1 MAAQEEVVRAGIV
14 GQILYDTRHFTGG
27 KETCTLRETHASFQ
41 GTKQVRKLKN
51 WTQSQI
57 PLRKPVFSP
66 TVRHLSKAQ
75 WEVLLDWRSKCLKD
89 FIRRGWQ
96 DFIISHL
103 QFSSPLISS
112 QNTRNVPCTLPL
124 HLMTDWCSS
133 SLNKSKTANWKSN
146 PNREAG
152 NALGAPALSQMALCH
167 PRAGIAQSAPSAWP
181 HSRNHKPQS
190 RPLCFWDQMLPVR
203 MLLTLRKLG
212 NRKLPCGAG
221 KGRWGSLMR
230 APHFISA
237 ETIRSVKR
245 SMTGSSIGFSKLI
258 LIPGLSFCYQ
268 YKIHIPIWMSYCF
281 KKREILRN

>member
-1 MAAQEEVVRAGIV
+1 MAAQDEVVRAGIV
-14 GQILYDTRHFTGG
+14 CQILYDTHFIGG
-27 KETCTLRETHASFQ
+27 KETCTLKETHASFQ

-75 WEVLLDWRSKCLKD
+75 WEVLLDWWSKCLKD

-112 QNTRNVPCTLPL
+112 QNNPNVPCTLPL

-133 SLNKSKTANWKSN
+133 GLNKSKTANWKSN

-152 NALGAPALSQMALCH
+152 NGLGGTGAEPDST
-167 PRAGIAQSAPSAWP
+167 PS
-181 HSRNHKPQS
+181 SEGRN
-190 RPLCFWDQMLPVR
+190 
-203 MLLTLRKLG
+203 
-212 NRKLPCGAG
+212 
-221 KGRWGSLMR
+221 
-230 APHFISA
+230 
-237 ETIRSVKR
+237 RSVG
-245 SMTGSSIGFSKLI
+245 TFSLA
-258 LIPGLSFCYQ
+258 LL
-268 YKIHIPIWMSYCF
+268 
-281 KKREILRN
+281 